1 MNTPKLSIITVCFN
15 EKNIATTCESVVRQT
30 WQNFEW
36 LIIDGGSTDGTL
48 DTLEQYRDHIS
59 VFISEKDKGIYNAMN
74 KGIAHAKG
82 EYVIFLNGGD
92 YFLDPFSLERLFT
105 YEDWQEDIVCCDA
118 LFLKEGG
125 IPLLK
130 EFGKAFPL
138 KPEFFISDS
147 FAHQATIIRRDLFT
161 RYGSYNEN
169 RRIVSDWEKW
179 IEFIVVHHASC
190 RHFDRI
196 LSIHNYT
203 GISSHDTPEHRNERL
218 DVLRQYYPELF
229 APGGELSDTPSTHK
243 KQAVT
248 VSTVTLFNFLPLLR
262 ITQSADQRKRKV
274 YLFNTIPFLKILL
287 RK

>member
-15 EKNIATTCESVVRQT
+15 EKNIAATCESVVRQT

-48 DTLEQYRDHIS
+48 DTLEQYRERMA

-105 YEDWQEDIVCCDA
+105 HEDWQEDIVCCDA

-125 IPLLK
+125 IPLFK
-130 EFGKAFPL
+130 AFGKDFPL
-138 KPEFFISDS
+138 KPEFFVNDS

-203 GISSHDTPEHRNERL
+203 GVSSHDTPEHRNERL

-229 APGGELSDTPSTHK
+229 APGGELSGTPATRK
-243 KQAVT
+243 KQATT
-248 VSTVTLFNFLPLLR
+248 VSKITLFNFLPLLR
-262 ITQSADQRKRKV
+262 ITQSADNRKWKV
-274 YLFNTIPFLKILL
+274 YLFNAIPFLKILL